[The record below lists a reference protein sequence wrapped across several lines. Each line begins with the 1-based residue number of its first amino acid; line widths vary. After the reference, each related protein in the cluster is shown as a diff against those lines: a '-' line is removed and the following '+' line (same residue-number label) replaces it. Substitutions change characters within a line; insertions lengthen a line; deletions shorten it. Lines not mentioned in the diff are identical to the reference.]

1 MFRTS
6 VVGLAILTLLALFT
20 AGGVGLSRQQQATC
34 DLTLLLPGS
43 EEPPGYAPERVPKL
57 TINGKDEPVKWG
69 QAKTLTVKVPVEEG
83 KETIKIVYSYWPY
96 MYSNTIRTKEAK
108 LEKGKAVRVDFNV
121 MDVKHPDL
129 IKPIYYP
136 TPAPVGEEMCKMA
149 NVGKNDV
156 VYDIGCGDGRLVI
169 IAVKQFG
176 AKKGVGID
184 IDPALVKLCNE
195 NAKKAGVSDKVQFRN
210 EDALKIKDLS
220 DATVVLLYVGEDFG
234 KALEPVL
241 RMTLKPG
248 ARIVSHRFP
257 LGDWEPDTR
266 KEITARA
273 DEGHDEQYELLLWKV
288 K

>member
-1 MFRTS
+1 
-6 VVGLAILTLLALFT
+6 V
-20 AGGVGLSRQQQATC
+20 
-34 DLTLLLPGS
+34 LPGS
-43 EEPPGYAPERVPKL
+43 EEPPNYAPERIPKL
-57 TINGKDEPVKWG
+57 TVDGKNEAVKWG
-69 QAKTLTVKVPVEEG
+69 PAQDITVKVPVVAG

-96 MYSNTIRTKEAK
+96 MYSNTIRTKEIK
-108 LEKGKAVRVDFNV
+108 LEAGKTIKVDFNIA
-121 MDVKHPDL
+121 DAKHPDL

-136 TPAPVGEEMCKMA
+136 TPAPVGQEMCKMA
-149 NVGKNDV
+149 KVGKDDI

-169 IAVKQFG
+169 IAVKEFG

-184 IDPALVKLCNE
+184 IDPSLIKLCNE
-195 NAKKAGVSDKVQFRN
+195 NAKKGGVSDKVQFRN

-241 RMTLKPG
+241 RKTLKSG
-248 ARIVSHRFP
+248 ARIVSHCFP

-266 KEITARA
+266 KGITARA
-273 DEGHDEQYELLLWKV
+273 DEGYDEQYELLMWKV